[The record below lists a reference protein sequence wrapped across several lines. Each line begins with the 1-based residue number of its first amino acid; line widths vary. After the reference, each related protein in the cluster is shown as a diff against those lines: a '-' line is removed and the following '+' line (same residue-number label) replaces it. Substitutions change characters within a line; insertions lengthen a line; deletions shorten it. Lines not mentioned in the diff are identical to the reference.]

1 MRERAERAFDRASIG
16 GVKTVVIFGRGS
28 LHNRF
33 TRQPPLADQLSLA
46 ADHLRPV
53 AEAASERDIQLALLP
68 HLDYR
73 GHEMVSVMEKVCHPN
88 LMMAFDTTN
97 PFPVCE
103 EPVAAAKVV
112 LPHAVAVAFKDVQIY
127 PDRSNDVTIWGTPI
141 GRGSVDFET
150 LLPMLSERLP
160 DPEKTTA
167 CIKLRLPPGSA
178 EHADWM
184 GPESDLS
191 AVAPGSG
198 WRVGRILPGAWAV
211 NPLISC
217 SPDGM
222 NLSKLLELPIGV
234 VCRVPVWNLL
244 CLFQSLIRHA
254 HMEHLRFIHRKR
266 VHLPVKIPCGAT
278 SAPEQLTRQ
287 HPSGER

>member
-1 MRERAERAFDRASIG
+1 MILGLASPTYSGMLPERGPLLWLLDRCAEYGLKGLEASLPMSGTDDPKAVGEKAADLGVTWVGYWSEDFVTPEGGGIGLRERAERAFDRAGIG
-16 GVKTVVIFGRGS
+16 GVKTVVLFGRGS

-53 AEAASERDIQLALLP
+53 AEAASERGIRLGLLP

-73 GHEMVSVMEKVCHPN
+73 GHEMVSVMERVNHPN
-88 LMMAFDTTN
+88 LKMAFDTTN

-103 EPVAAAKVV
+103 DPVEAAKVV
-112 LPHAVAVAFKDVQIY
+112 VPHAVAVAFKDVQIY
-127 PDRSNDVTIWGTPI
+127 PHRSNDVTIWGTPI

-160 DPEKTTA
+160 DPEGTTA

-184 GPESDLS
+184 D
-191 AVAPGSG
+191 
-198 WRVGRILPGAWAV
+198 
-211 NPLISC
+211 
-217 SPDGM
+217 
-222 NLSKLLELPIGV
+222 
-234 VCRVPVWNLL
+234 
-244 CLFQSLIRHA
+244 QSLA
-254 HMEHLRFIHRKR
+254 FLRSH
-266 VHLPVKIPCGAT
+266 PVLAG
-278 SAPEQLTRQ
+278 
-287 HPSGER
+287 G

>member
-1 MRERAERAFDRASIG
+1 MILGLASPTYSGILPDHAPLLWLLDRCAEYDLKALEAPLPLSGADHPKEVKEKAADLGVTWVGYWSEDFVTPDGGGIRLREQAERAFDQASIG

-33 TRQPPLADQLSLA
+33 TGQPPLADQLRLA

-73 GHEMVSVMEKVCHPN
+73 SHEMVSVMEKVCHPN
-88 LMMAFDTTN
+88 LIMAFDTAN

-127 PDRSNDVTIWGTPI
+127 PGRSNDVTIWGTPI

-150 LLPMLSERLP
+150 LLPMLSEQLP

-184 GPESDLS
+184 D
-191 AVAPGSG
+191 
-198 WRVGRILPGAWAV
+198 
-211 NPLISC
+211 
-217 SPDGM
+217 
-222 NLSKLLELPIGV
+222 
-234 VCRVPVWNLL
+234 
-244 CLFQSLIRHA
+244 QSLTFLRS
-254 HMEHLRFIHRKR
+254 HL
-266 VHLPVKIPCGAT
+266 
-278 SAPEQLTRQ
+278 
-287 HPSGER
+287 